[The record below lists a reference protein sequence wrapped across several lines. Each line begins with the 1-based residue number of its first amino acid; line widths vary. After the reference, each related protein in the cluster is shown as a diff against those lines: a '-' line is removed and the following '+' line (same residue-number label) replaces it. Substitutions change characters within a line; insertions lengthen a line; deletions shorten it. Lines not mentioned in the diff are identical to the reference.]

1 MPHPEITLATE
12 TIHNPAEPR
21 HYMRFRPI
29 TAEVVD
35 RAGGVELA
43 RSNKAMRMLEVARDV
58 YDAVLYVPL
67 DSISNELKP
76 VPDKTTHCPLKG
88 DASYFA
94 LAGKNPGDPIE
105 PIAWTYQT
113 TFEFAE
119 AINGYVAFYADQV
132 SIEEIGIKAAN

>member
-29 TAEVVD
+29 KAEVVVK
-35 RAGGVELA
+35 AGGVELA
-43 RSNKAMRMLEVARDV
+43 RSKAAMRMLEIARDV
-58 YDAVLYVPL
+58 YDSVVYLPA
-67 DSISNELKP
+67 DSITSKLAP

-94 LAGKNPGDPIE
+94 LAGGE
-105 PIAWTYQT
+105 PIAWSYRK
-113 TFEFAE
+113 TFDFAK
-119 AINGYVAFYADQV
+119 AIEGYVAFYSDQV
-132 SIEEIGIKAAN
+132 TIEEIGANT